1 MLSYLKYPYNNIN
14 IFGLHLSTGK
24 TKFFLG
30 SGWMSDLQTKDWIL
44 EQERV
49 NSVVVE
55 IDKKMDKLTHNAGK
69 VGADVLEIRK
79 TFWEDVTVNLDEPDD
94 IIETY
99 ASIKQQSEFLS
110 ERERTHRQHGQ
121 QLKTLE
127 KLKNSPY
134 FGRIDFFEEGE
145 TSTDKVY
152 LGIASLMDEHDENF
166 LIYDWRAPIS
176 SLYYDYPPGPAKYET
191 LEGTIEGNME
201 LKRQFIIRS
210 SEIKGM
216 FDTGVTIGDE
226 MLQEVLGNNAST
238 QMKSIVATIQREQ
251 NAIIRNEKSK
261 LLIVQG
267 VAGSGKT
274 SAALQ
279 RVAYLLYRYR
289 GTLKS
294 ENIMLFSPNP
304 LFNSYVATV
313 LPELGE
319 ENMQQSTFQEYL
331 NHRLAREFD
340 VEDPFSQIEYLL
352 SAPRDVDYETRVNG
366 IRFKA
371 SLDFKSFIDDFAAGL
386 SLSGLAFRDLTFRGD
401 ILISNREIYKYF
413 YSLNQKFS
421 IPNRIQLV
429 QEWLLK
435 ELKKWVKR
443 ERTRSWVEE
452 EIQYLE
458 KEDYL
463 EVFKKLQQKKH
474 FSDNTFDDF
483 EREQLLLAD
492 MVVKERFKP
501 LFAAVKGLRFIH
513 MPQIYMQLFNSGENS
528 GVNLP
533 SEWAQ
538 ICEQTVEKI
547 SEMVIPY
554 EDCTPYVYLQDLIE
568 GRKSNTAIRHIFIDE
583 AQDYTPFQFAFIQ
596 RLFPYSKMTLLGD
609 FNQAIFSGATGA
621 GTVLTETGNEEKEIE
636 TFVLTKTYRSTKE
649 IVEFTRQLV
658 EGGDEIEPFN
668 RSGDKPTVVKT
679 DRANLNELILNKINE
694 LKQRGHRTIA
704 VICRTAAE
712 SIQAFKAL
720 RQEVSL
726 HLIEKGTISYE
737 KGILV
742 IPSYLAKGIE
752 FDAVILYDS
761 SQYRAESERKLFYT
775 VCTRAMHELHMFAT
789 DGISPLMEHV
799 PKSTFIFR

>member
-1 MLSYLKYPYNNIN
+1 
-14 IFGLHLSTGK
+14 
-24 TKFFLG
+24 
-30 SGWMSDLQTKDWIL
+30 MSDLQTKDWQF

-49 NSVVVE
+49 NSVVAE
-55 IDKKMDKLTHNAGK
+55 IEKKIEKLTRNAGK
-69 VGADVLEIRK
+69 VGSDVLEIRK
-79 TFWEDVTVNLDEPDD
+79 SFWEDVTVNLDEPDD

-99 ASIKQQSEFLS
+99 ASIKQQAEFLS
-110 ERERTHRQHGQ
+110 ERERTHRQHDQ

-145 TSTDKVY
+145 KATDKVY
-152 LGIASLMDEHDENF
+152 LGIASFMDEHDENF

-176 SLYYDYPPGPAKYET
+176 SLYYDYSPGPAQYET
-191 LEGTIEGNME
+191 LEGTIKGEME
-201 LKRQFIIRS
+201 LKRQFIIRA

-251 NAIIRNEKSK
+251 NAIIRNERSK

-289 GTLKS
+289 GTLNS

-319 ENMQQSTFQEYL
+319 ENMRQSTFQEYL
-331 NHRLAREFD
+331 NHRLAREFE
-340 VEDPFSQIEYLL
+340 VEDPFAQIEYLL
-352 SAPRDVDYETRVNG
+352 SAPRDGEYDTRVAG

-371 SLDFKSFIDDFAAGL
+371 SLDFKKVIDDFAAAL
-386 SLSGLAFRDLTFRGD
+386 SNSGLLFKDLTFRGNV
-401 ILISNREIYKYF
+401 LISNREIHDYF
-413 YSLNQKFS
+413 YALDKNFS
-421 IPNRIQLV
+421 MPNRIQLV

-443 ERTRSWVEE
+443 ERSRSWVEE

-458 KEDYL
+458 KEDYM
-463 EVFKKLQQKKH
+463 EAFKKLQQKSR

-483 EREQLLLAD
+483 EREKQLLAQ

-501 LFAAVKGLRFIH
+501 LFAAVKGLKFIDI
-513 MPQIYMQLFNSGENS
+513 PEIYLTLLETARELKSS
-528 GVNLP
+528 LP
-533 SEWAQ
+533 SEW
-538 ICEQTVEKI
+538 EKI
-547 SEMVIPY
+547 SRQTKEKINEMVIPY
-554 EDCTPYVYLQDLIE
+554 EDATPYVYLQDLIE

-583 AQDYTPFQFAFIQ
+583 AQDYTPLQFAFIQ

-609 FNQAIFSGATGA
+609 FNQAIYSGATGA
-621 GTVLTETGNEEKEIE
+621 GTVLTESTFEEKDVE

-649 IVEFTRQLV
+649 IVKFTKELV
-658 EGGDEIEPFN
+658 PGGGVIEPFN
-668 RSGDKPTVVKT
+668 RSGAKPTVMFAERNAL
-679 DRANLNELILNKINE
+679 DGRIIDKINE
-694 LKQRGHRTIA
+694 LQQRGYRTIA
-704 VICRTAAE
+704 VICRTEAE
-712 SIQAFKAL
+712 SRLAFEAL
-720 RQEVSL
+720 KHEVSL
-726 HLIEKGTISYE
+726 HLIEKGTVSYE

-752 FDAVILYDS
+752 FDAVILYNS
-761 SQYRAESERKLFYT
+761 SQYRTESECKLFYT
-775 VCTRAMHELHMFAT
+775 VCTRAMHELYMFAT
-789 DGISPLMEHV
+789 DGLSPLMLNV
-799 PKSTFIFR
+799 PDSTFEVAK

>member
-1 MLSYLKYPYNNIN
+1 
-14 IFGLHLSTGK
+14 
-24 TKFFLG
+24 
-30 SGWMSDLQTKDWIL
+30 MSDLQTKDWQF

-49 NSVVVE
+49 NSVVAE
-55 IDKKMDKLTHNAGK
+55 IEKKIEKLTRNAGK

-79 TFWEDVTVNLDEPDD
+79 SFWEDVTVNLDEPDD

-99 ASIKQQSEFLS
+99 ASIKQQAEFLS
-110 ERERTHRQHGQ
+110 ERERTHRQHDQ

-145 TSTDKVY
+145 KATDKVY
-152 LGIASLMDEHDENF
+152 LGIASFMDEHDENF

-176 SLYYDYPPGPAKYET
+176 SLYYDYSPGPAQYET
-191 LEGTIEGNME
+191 LEGTIKGEME
-201 LKRQFIIRS
+201 LKRQFIIRAS
-210 SEIKGM
+210 GIKGM

-251 NAIIRNEKSK
+251 NAIIRNERSK

-289 GTLKS
+289 GTLNS

-319 ENMQQSTFQEYL
+319 ENMRQSTFQEYL
-331 NHRLAREFD
+331 NHRLAREFE
-340 VEDPFSQIEYLL
+340 VEDPFAQIEYLL
-352 SAPRDVDYETRVNG
+352 SAPGDGEYDTRVAG

-371 SLDFKSFIDDFAAGL
+371 SLDFKKVIDDFAAAL
-386 SLSGLAFRDLTFRGD
+386 SNSGLLFKDLTFRGNV
-401 ILISNREIYKYF
+401 LISNREIHDYF
-413 YSLNQKFS
+413 YALDKNFS
-421 IPNRIQLV
+421 MPNRIQLV

-443 ERTRSWVEE
+443 ERSRSWVEE

-458 KEDYL
+458 KEDYM
-463 EVFKKLQQKKH
+463 EAFKKLQQKSR

-483 EREQLLLAD
+483 EREKQLLAQ

-501 LFAAVKGLRFIH
+501 LFAAVKGLKFID
-513 MPQIYMQLFNSGENS
+513 MPEIYLTLLETARELKSS
-528 GVNLP
+528 LP
-533 SEWAQ
+533 SEW
-538 ICEQTVEKI
+538 EKI
-547 SEMVIPY
+547 SRQTKEKINEMVIPY
-554 EDCTPYVYLQDLIE
+554 EDATPYVYLQDLIE
-568 GRKSNTAIRHIFIDE
+568 GRKSNSAIRHIFIDE
-583 AQDYTPFQFAFIQ
+583 AQDYTPLQFAFIQ

-609 FNQAIFSGATGA
+609 FNQAIYSGATGA
-621 GTVLTETGNEEKEIE
+621 GTVLTESTAEEKDVE

-649 IVEFTRQLV
+649 IVEFTKELV
-658 EGGDEIEPFN
+658 PGGGVIEPFN
-668 RSGDKPTVVKT
+668 RSGAKPTVIFAKRNAL
-679 DRANLNELILNKINE
+679 DGRIIDKINE
-694 LKQRGHRTIA
+694 LQQRGYRTIA
-704 VICRTAAE
+704 VICRTEAE
-712 SIQAFKAL
+712 SRLAFEAL
-720 RQEVSL
+720 KHEVSL
-726 HLIEKGTISYE
+726 HLIEKGTVSYE

-761 SQYRAESERKLFYT
+761 SQYRTESERKLFYT
-775 VCTRAMHELHMFAT
+775 VCTRAMHELYMFAT
-789 DGISPLMEHV
+789 DGLSPLMLNV
-799 PKSTFIFR
+799 PDSTFEVAK